1 MNILVY
7 SGPEALK
14 SSLTGS
20 LSTLRSLVTPHF
32 TVQAITTETLI
43 SSPWSTGCALLVF
56 PACYELSPSPSISIV
71 RRYIEEDGGKCMMFS
86 SGATF
91 STSSTLD
98 SFSFSSPSIST
109 SSKNQTLRFF
119 DKTTNTYLY
128 PKFHIGGEYAL
139 SSSLVSIQ
147 LISGESANQ
156 VPQLGSKDFIGV
168 ENAKGVEIIAKAADE
183 VAAVKCRFNKGV
195 VAIWGAGIEFPTIH
209 SNFRLNALRCTL
221 EGLGLQI
228 PSENLTS
235 MSHPMP
241 QFLVASPSKPRAV
254 SRVIEVLAAA
264 TGTPLRLFEDRNDT
278 FEFHELKD
286 GDRVLKGVS
295 QNELQPDPATWQ
307 PKHVIVCRD
316 GTLPRST
323 QTSIFDL
330 AQFFDELSASRNKH
344 AVIDNPD
351 SDGWGI
357 GDVLLYSDVVTSTQ
371 TMLDK

>member
-43 SSPWSTGCALLVF
+43 SSPWFTDCALLVF
-56 PACYELSPSPSISIV
+56 PACYELKPFPLISVV
-71 RRYIEEDGGKCMMFS
+71 RRYIEEDGGKCLMFS

-91 STSSTLD
+91 SASSMLD
-98 SFSFSSPSIST
+98 SFSSPSIPT

-128 PKFHIGGEYAL
+128 PKFHTGGEYAL

-147 LISGESANQ
+147 LISEESANQ
-156 VPQLGSKDFIGV
+156 VTQLESKDFIGV
-168 ENAKGVEIIAKAADE
+168 ENAKGAEIIAKAADK
-183 VAAVKCRFNKGV
+183 VAAVKCRFNKGL
-195 VAIWGAGIEFPTIH
+195 VAIWGAGIEFPTTH

-235 MSHPMP
+235 TSHPMP

-264 TGTPLRLFEDRNDT
+264 TGTPLRLFEDGNDT

-286 GDRVLKGVS
+286 GDRVLKEVS
-295 QNELQPDPATWQ
+295 QNDLQPHPATWQ

-323 QTSIFDL
+323 QTSIFDI
-330 AQFFDELSASRNKH
+330 AQFFDEIEASRNKH

-357 GDVLLYSDVVTSTQ
+357 GDVLLYSEVVTSTQ